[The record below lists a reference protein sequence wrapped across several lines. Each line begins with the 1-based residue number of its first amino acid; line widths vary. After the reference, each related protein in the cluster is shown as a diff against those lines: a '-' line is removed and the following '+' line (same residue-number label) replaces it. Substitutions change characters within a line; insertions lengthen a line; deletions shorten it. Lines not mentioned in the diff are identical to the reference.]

1 MDDDLVALRE
11 EVAKAAME
19 CADGLL
25 LDLVYK
31 MLVLEGIQ

>member
-1 MDDDLVALRE
+1 MDDDLVVLRE

-19 CADGLL
+19 CVDKLL

-31 MLVLEGIQ
+31 MLVLDGIQ

>member
-11 EVAKAAME
+11 EVARAALE

-31 MLVLEGIQ
+31 MLVTDGIQ